1 MVGSSLSATCETR
14 TWTRTSELDVL
25 PHDGEKEERKRT
37 HAGVGVDVVE
47 QDRDVALEQRDDVV
61 VPVELA
67 RVARVGTGP
76 PASAPVSS
84 ST

>member
-1 MVGSSLSATCETR
+1 MMVGSSLSATCETR
-14 TWTRTSELDVL
+14 TRTSELDVL

-61 VPVELA
+61 VPVKLA

-76 PASAPVSS
+76 PASALVSS
-84 ST
+84 RS